1 MAIIKNI
8 SLSKTYNI
16 KKDMPPIIINEIV
29 NMFRNR
35 VYAFMKWSVVLI
47 FKSEIQAQFF
57 SVVNS

>member
-16 KKDMPPIIINEIV
+16 KKDMPLIIINEIV

-47 FKSEIQAQFF
+47 FKPEIQAQFS

>member
-16 KKDMPPIIINEIV
+16 KKDMSPIIINEIV

-35 VYAFMKWSVVLI
+35 VYGFMNWSVVLI
-47 FKSEIQAQFF
+47 FKPEIQAQFS

>member
-16 KKDMPPIIINEIV
+16 KKDMSPIIINEIV

-35 VYAFMKWSVVLI
+35 VYAFMK
-47 FKSEIQAQFF
+47 
-57 SVVNS
+57 

>member
-47 FKSEIQAQFF
+47 FKPEIQAQFF

>member
-16 KKDMPPIIINEIV
+16 EKDMPPIIINEIV

-35 VYAFMKWSVVLI
+35 VYAFMK
-47 FKSEIQAQFF
+47 
-57 SVVNS
+57 

>member
-16 KKDMPPIIINEIV
+16 KKDMPLIIINEIV

-35 VYAFMKWSVVLI
+35 VYGFM
-47 FKSEIQAQFF
+47 
-57 SVVNS
+57 N